1 MMRILSISVHSL
13 VLAITNIVAIL
24 IGFGVYHLLK
34 PVNQVAVQ
42 VPVAAM
48 VSIIGFVSWRFFT
61 RRLSFKGF
69 AQPSSGELAWVYLA
83 ALLWTPLIFVPLH
96 YVSQGYLTSMGNILG
111 IWLFQVPVN
120 ILAILAAHKLRGTWL
135 MSLLLLAAC
144 TAHPQPVAPIPPEAM
159 VIVPAG
165 WYLMGQDNG
174 PR

>member
-1 MMRILSISVHSL
+1 MPIQS
-13 VLAITNIVAIL
+13 
-24 IGFGVYHLLK
+24 LLK

-61 RRLSFKGF
+61 RRLSLF
-69 AQPSSGELAWVYLA
+69 AWLSGGELAWVYLA

-96 YVSQGYLTSMGNILG
+96 YVSQGYLTSIGNILG

-120 ILAILAAHKLRGTWL
+120 ILAILAAHKLSGTWL
-135 MSLLLLAAC
+135 MALLLLAAC
-144 TAHPQPVAPIPPEAM
+144 AAHPQPAAPTPPEAM

-165 WYLMGQDNG
+165 WYLMDRQSGY
-174 PR
+174 PAA